1 MISNIDI
8 SGHNYKVSDSFKKY
22 TTKRLGKLDRFLP
35 RGHKKDIIM
44 KIIVSEIGHP
54 HGNKYEISAAMEIPG
69 GKVIT
74 TKDECSNVF
83 AGIDIIEAKLKGQVR
98 RFKLEVT
105 PHLSK
110 KGLKSLFVK
119 RG

>member
-8 SGHNYKVSDSFKKY
+8 SGHNYKDSDSFKKY

-54 HGNKYEISAAMEIPG
+54 HGNKYEISAAM
-69 GKVIT
+69 
-74 TKDECSNVF
+74 
-83 AGIDIIEAKLKGQVR
+83 
-98 RFKLEVT
+98 
-105 PHLSK
+105 
-110 KGLKSLFVK
+110 
-119 RG
+119 